1 MVLKI
6 SLPFIRPQIHG
17 HSGESRNLECIAC
30 YITLVAHEKGD
41 LDERWPVCLKEY
53 PTDPVLF
60 NDNLKPYVD
69 KIIKAHGL
77 EEWKAVLLTNELHR
91 HLGMWSIVGA
101 KMGIRARELLGAH
114 FDQLEVVSFC
124 GYKPPFS
131 CTNDGIQV
139 STGASLGRGTI
150 TNTHLGKPEAIFIYG
165 NKRVLLRVKPE
176 VKKQIGK
183 EIKRLS
189 KMYGFQ
195 SPKYFEELD
204 KVSVKYWLKWDRK
217 DIFLEVLL

>member
-1 MVLKI
+1 
-6 SLPFIRPQIHG
+6 
-17 HSGESRNLECIAC
+17 
-30 YITLVAHEKGD
+30 
-41 LDERWPVCLKEY
+41 
-53 PTDPVLF
+53 
-60 NDNLKPYVD
+60 
-69 KIIKAHGL
+69 
-77 EEWKAVLLTNELHR
+77 
-91 HLGMWSIVGA
+91 MWSIVGA

-150 TNTHLGKPEAIFIYG
+150 TNTHLGKPEAIFVCG

-217 DIFLEVLL
+217 DIFLEVLF